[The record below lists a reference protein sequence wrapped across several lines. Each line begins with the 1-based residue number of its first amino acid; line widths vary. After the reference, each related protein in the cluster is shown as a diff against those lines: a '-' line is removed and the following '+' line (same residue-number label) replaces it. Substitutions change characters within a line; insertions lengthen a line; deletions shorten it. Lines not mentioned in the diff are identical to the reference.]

1 MLKLHLKPAKT
12 SVLKPLKGFVNVSSI
27 VQQTFIAIWGKS
39 SRDTRYAIDSV
50 VTHCGVK
57 FLCWA
62 LSDLLSFQQT
72 LEEMLMTRHNDGE
85 KMDSFLWRTC
95 CSLRRHFRTS
105 FQYLLKKHGGK
116 QAAWE
121 YPFVVAWE

>member
-27 VQQTFIAIWGKS
+27 VQQTFIAIW
-39 SRDTRYAIDSV
+39 V
-50 VTHCGVK
+50 VTHCAVK
-57 FLCWA
+57 FPCWA

-72 LEEMLMTRHNDGE
+72 LEEMLMT
-85 KMDSFLWRTC
+85 
-95 CSLRRHFRTS
+95 RTS

>member
-1 MLKLHLKPAKT
+1 MCRGQQDVSSAISSESEHIISVRKT
-12 SVLKPLKGFVNVSSI
+12 SRFANKSGKNVVSALDHATNSI
-27 VQQTFIAIWGKS
+27 EKTDHNQNDNFINRGQA
-39 SRDTRYAIDSV
+39 
-50 VTHCGVK
+50 
-57 FLCWA
+57 F
-62 LSDLLSFQQT
+62 FQ
-72 LEEMLMTRHNDGE
+72 RNRAE

-116 QAAWE
+116 QAVWE

>member
-50 VTHCGVK
+50 VTHCAVK
-57 FLCWA
+57 FPCWA

-72 LEEMLMTRHNDGE
+72 LEEMLMT
-85 KMDSFLWRTC
+85 
-95 CSLRRHFRTS
+95 RTS

>member
-27 VQQTFIAIWGKS
+27 VQQTFIAIW
-39 SRDTRYAIDSV
+39 V